1 MKGAEVQTETRD
13 SQENVGFG
21 FISKEVDRLAKRK
34 KEEGYQQVLIPA
46 WIPWGI
52 AYKSYV
58 AIKPDAFP
66 VANIAPTNRL
76 GAWLTDSSKLLS
88 HW

>member
-34 KEEGYQQVLIPA
+34 KEEGYQQVLIP
-46 WIPWGI
+46 
-52 AYKSYV
+52 
-58 AIKPDAFP
+58 F
-66 VANIAPTNRL
+66 
-76 GAWLTDSSKLLS
+76 
-88 HW
+88 